1 MLDTLLI
8 NIGQLLTMDQEDG
21 LLRREA
27 MNTLPVI
34 ENGAVGIENGVI
46 TFVGTAEE
54 AKGLQAKEVID
65 CGGKMVS
72 PGLVDPHTHL
82 VFGGSRENEI
92 ALKLQGVPYLEIL
105 EQGGGIL
112 STVNATKQASKEEL
126 VQKAKFHLDRML
138 SFGVTTVEAKSGYG
152 LDDET
157 EWKQLEATA
166 ITKEHPI
173 DLVSTFLGAHAVP
186 KEYKGRSKEF
196 LQWML
201 DLLPEM
207 KEKQLAEFVDIFC
220 ETGVFSVEESK
231 EFY

>member
-8 NIGQLLTMDQEDG
+8 NIGQLLTMD
-21 LLRREA
+21 RRWLVKTGSDEHA
-27 MNTLPVI
+27 SCYQNS
-34 ENGAVGIENGVI
+34 AVGIENGVI

-54 AKGLQAKEVID
+54 AKGLQAREVID

-126 VQKAKFHLDRML
+126 VQKRN
-138 SFGVTTVEAKSGYG
+138 S
-152 LDDET
+152 
-157 EWKQLEATA
+157 
-166 ITKEHPI
+166 I
-173 DLVSTFLGAHAVP
+173 
-186 KEYKGRSKEF
+186 
-196 LQWML
+196 
-201 DLLPEM
+201 
-207 KEKQLAEFVDIFC
+207 
-220 ETGVFSVEESK
+220 
-231 EFY
+231 

>member
-65 CGGKMVS
+65 SGEMVS

-82 VFGGSRENEI
+82 VFGGSREM
-92 ALKLQGVPYLEIL
+92 KL
-105 EQGGGIL
+105 
-112 STVNATKQASKEEL
+112 
-126 VQKAKFHLDRML
+126 R
-138 SFGVTTVEAKSGYG
+138 
-152 LDDET
+152 
-157 EWKQLEATA
+157 
-166 ITKEHPI
+166 
-173 DLVSTFLGAHAVP
+173 
-186 KEYKGRSKEF
+186 
-196 LQWML
+196 
-201 DLLPEM
+201 
-207 KEKQLAEFVDIFC
+207 
-220 ETGVFSVEESK
+220 
-231 EFY
+231 

>member
-1 MLDTLLI
+1 MLDTLLM

-21 LLRREA
+21 LLRQEA

-138 SFGVTTVEAKSGYG
+138 SFRSYNCRSE
-152 LDDET
+152 
-157 EWKQLEATA
+157 EWLR
-166 ITKEHPI
+166 I
-173 DLVSTFLGAHAVP
+173 G
-186 KEYKGRSKEF
+186 
-196 LQWML
+196 
-201 DLLPEM
+201 
-207 KEKQLAEFVDIFC
+207 
-220 ETGVFSVEESK
+220 
-231 EFY
+231 